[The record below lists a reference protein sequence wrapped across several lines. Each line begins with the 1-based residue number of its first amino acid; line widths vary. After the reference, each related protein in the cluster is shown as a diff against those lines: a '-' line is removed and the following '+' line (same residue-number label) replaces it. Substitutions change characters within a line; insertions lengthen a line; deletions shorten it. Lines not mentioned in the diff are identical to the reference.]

1 MRLHHVAFRTHDLGR
16 LEKFYV
22 DVLDLTV
29 KGRHGD
35 RSLWLEAGDATVM
48 LEHASADEPHIP
60 PGSMEFLAFTI
71 IASEQHAWRM
81 RLERNGVVIEHET
94 DFTIYF
100 RDPDGRRIGL
110 SHFSG

>member
-1 MRLHHVAFRTHDLGR
+1 MRLHHVAFRTFNLGR

-22 DVLDLTV
+22 ETLGLVV
-29 KGRHGD
+29 KARHEN
-35 RSLWLEAGDATVM
+35 RSLWLELGDATLM
-48 LEHASADEPHIP
+48 LEQASEDEPEIP
-60 PGSMEFLAFTI
+60 TGSMEFLAFTI
-71 IASEQHAWRM
+71 FGPEKKAWRA
-81 RLERNGVVIEHET
+81 RLDEARVRIENET